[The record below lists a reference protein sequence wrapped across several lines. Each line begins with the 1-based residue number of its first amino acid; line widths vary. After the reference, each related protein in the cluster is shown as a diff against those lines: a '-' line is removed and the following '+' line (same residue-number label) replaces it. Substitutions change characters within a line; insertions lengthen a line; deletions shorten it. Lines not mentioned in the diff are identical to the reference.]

1 MAPKIGFGLIE
12 DTMNVPEMVP
22 ARATQLP
29 YFREIPL
36 YAKVGEERFTL
47 YKPAGMTISEMRI
60 GTERLPSPLYIS
72 RSDKLKGL
80 QETQEAFNKN
90 LRSQVASGETEAI
103 KTTVISIVEET
114 LLEPR
119 SGGLEGLSETV
130 DILIGDYAKESN
142 VVKNLID
149 LSGTDYSST
158 IHSINVMALSLRY
171 AFSTSMS
178 AKETKTLG
186 LSALL
191 HDTGKSK
198 LPPSILQAPRRL
210 TDEEFRLMQTHCTE
224 GYDIITN
231 CSFND
236 HRIALVALEHHEK
249 RDGTGYPVG
258 KKNCDTLSEIV
269 AIIDCYEAI
278 TTDERP
284 YRNAMIPLEALYLLK
299 KEVENGKYRRKFFEA
314 FAYSLTRDL

>member
-1 MAPKIGFGLIE
+1 M
-12 DTMNVPEMVP
+12 
-22 ARATQLP
+22 
-29 YFREIPL
+29 
-36 YAKVGEERFTL
+36 
-47 YKPAGMTISEMRI
+47 
-60 GTERLPSPLYIS
+60 
-72 RSDKLKGL
+72 
-80 QETQEAFNKN
+80 
-90 LRSQVASGETEAI
+90 
-103 KTTVISIVEET
+103 ISIVEET

-236 HRIALVALEHHEK
+236 HRIALVALEHHS
-249 RDGTGYPVG
+249 GTAQGVSRRQ
-258 KKNCDTLSEIV
+258 KNCDTLSEIV
-269 AIIDCYEAI
+269 AIIDCYRQLRQTAS
-278 TTDERP
+278 
-284 YRNAMIPLEALYLLK
+284 YRNAMIPWRLSIFSRRR
-299 KEVENGKYRRKFFEA
+299 ENGKYRRKFFR
-314 FAYSLTRDL
+314 SLRLQPHQGPDKK